1 MKTHIHPIDTRI
13 SLEHSAQRLRILCS
27 LASVIIGLLLA
38 FVSPHSWAKEALP
51 VRDCCGDENYVYH
64 PSTER
69 IKITN
74 SAEVTKQIA
83 TSRENTDESV
93 RLGKAIKLGNLVLQ
107 ARINSDLF
115 RIGYE
120 QDPPEIRE
128 GWRKHYA
135 PYISVDAPELLRI
148 LEAPL
153 SERRVSKNLAPGG
166 MVCPFARLDKV
177 EVLPNKTFLT
187 YQFVHIARSAGMFKG
202 IGIVDYP
209 LELVDKGKIGTYRI
223 ALNREFK
230 YVPNDP
236 DTDWWTAYT
245 TKAFKESLTRHIKS
259 NYGPDQQY
267 KPKLRELLTQITDA
281 EKVCNQ
287 KNLGSSSGSSSI
299 PL

>member
-1 MKTHIHPIDTRI
+1 M
-13 SLEHSAQRLRILCS
+13 
-27 LASVIIGLLLA
+27 GLMLA
-38 FVSPHSWAKEALP
+38 FTSTLSAAKESPP

-83 TSRENTDESV
+83 TSRKNANESA
-93 RLGKAIKLGNLVLQ
+93 RLTKAIEVGSSVLQ
-107 ARINSDLF
+107 ARVNGDLF

-128 GWRKHYA
+128 GWQKHYA

-166 MVCPFARLDKV
+166 MACPFARLEKV
-177 EVLPNKTFLT
+177 EALPNKTLLT

-209 LELVDKGKIGTYRI
+209 LELADKGKIGTYRI

-245 TKAFKESLTRHIKS
+245 TKAFKEQLHFRLSS
-259 NYGPDQQY
+259 NVYPEK
-267 KPKLRELLTQITDA
+267 KPKLRELLTEITDA
-281 EKVCNQ
+281 EKVCQQ
-287 KNLGSSSGSSSI
+287 KNLFNR
-299 PL
+299 